1 MNQRDRQTEGERV
14 KGERTMYLSDRQ
26 TEGERVKGER
36 TMYLSDRQT
45 EGESKRGEDYEAK
58 RQRERVSKG
67 TMKQSDRQ

>member
-1 MNQRDRQTEGERV
+1 MN
-14 KGERTMYLSDRQ
+14 LSDRQ

-36 TMYLSDRQT
+36 TMNLSDRQT